1 MEHLLIFNDLTML
14 LVFLLDLLFLNTYL
28 PIALVQYENFVSKM
42 VIFHLKY
49 SYRDKVH
56 DLPTR
61 KKEKILF

>member
-1 MEHLLIFNDLTML
+1 ML